1 MTNPPDTPPGDIPK
15 RFRDLTAD
23 VRQERLVR
31 YVVRQLGLGRHFDD
45 VLRDPYVVT
54 HSTDATRTELL
65 EHPEVIQ
72 ALEAG
77 IRRTFADYTGSVGH
91 SPQEERADTSEE

>member
-1 MTNPPDTPPGDIPK
+1 MTEKPEQPGSDVSK

-23 VRQERLVR
+23 VREERLVW
-31 YVVRQLGLGRHFDD
+31 YVVRQLRLGRHLDD
-45 VLRDPYVVT
+45 VLKDEYVVN
-54 HSTDATRTELL
+54 HSMETTRMALL

-77 IRRTFADYTGSVGH
+77 LRSQFADFGEKIGGTSAGE
-91 SPQEERADTSEE
+91 SPAE